1 MSDTETTESSKKLI
15 SGRQMTFQLIGFL
28 IGVGLLYV
36 CIRTAWS
43 SSGDW
48 SAITEAE
55 SSMIAGLIA
64 FGLLSTIIDGFVFWA
79 VLRPY
84 QKLRPLQVQCVNM
97 TVALLNYAP
106 IRLGT
111 VFRVTYHAR
120 VDNVKLITI
129 VGWFA
134 SIIITTMAC
143 MGSVVA
149 ATLLSGGSMLS
160 LALLSALF
168 LLVSGIILWFA
179 AQIGIVKRFCKGKE
193 SMLGD
198 PQALVAG
205 LVGRFLVLAS
215 NTARM
220 GFAASILDIDLGLR
234 NVVILSVAAL
244 MLSFNPLGRVGWRE
258 WTLMMLTPY
267 LAAGAFEGESIEA
280 MAAQLAL
287 VESAGEFLA
296 IIPFG
301 ILAGAWSV
309 PRLIRGRR
317 NQTKISSTSALQR

>member
-1 MSDTETTESSKKLI
+1 MSSGHTSDSKNKML
-15 SGRQMTFQLIGFL
+15 SGRQMTFQVIGFL
-28 IGVGLLYV
+28 IGIGLLYL
-36 CIRTAWS
+36 CIQTAWS

-55 SSMIAGLIA
+55 PRLIVGLIG
-64 FGLLSTIIDGFVFWA
+64 FGLVSTIIDGFVFWA

-84 QKLRPLQVQCVNM
+84 QKLKPMQVQCVNM
-97 TVALLNYAP
+97 TAAFLNYAP

-111 VFRVTYHAR
+111 IFRVTYHAR
-120 VDNVKLITI
+120 VDHVKLIAI

-134 SIIITTMAC
+134 AIIVTTLAC
-143 MGSVVA
+143 VGSVVA
-149 ATLLSGGSMLS
+149 ATLLSSGSMLFLS
-160 LALLSALF
+160 LLTALF

-179 AQIGIVKRFCKGKE
+179 AQIGAVQRFCKGKE
-193 SMLGD
+193 KMLGD
-198 PQALVAG
+198 SQALIAG
-205 LVGRFLVLAS
+205 LVGRLLVLAS
-215 NTARM
+215 NTVRM
-220 GFAASILDIDLGLR
+220 GFAAEILDIDLGIR
-234 NVVILSVAAL
+234 NVIILSVAAL

-267 LAAGAFEGESIEA
+267 LAAGAFEGESVEA

-301 ILAGAWSV
+301 ILAAAWSL

-317 NQTKISSTSALQR
+317 EHKASAAIG